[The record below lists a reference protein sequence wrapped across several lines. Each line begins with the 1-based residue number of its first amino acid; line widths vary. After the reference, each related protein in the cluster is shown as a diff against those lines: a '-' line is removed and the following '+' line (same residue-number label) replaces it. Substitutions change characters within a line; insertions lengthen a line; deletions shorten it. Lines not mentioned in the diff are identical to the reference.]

1 MYNNRINQLNWLW
14 QMSLKKALA
23 ENRVTTGSWITLGH
37 PSIAEIMAGAGFD
50 WLVVDL
56 EHSMITLE
64 QAAELIRTI
73 TLAGLPALVRLTS
86 NHPDQI
92 KRVMD
97 AGASGI
103 IVPMVTSAED
113 ARDAVASMYY
123 PPRGR
128 RGVGLA
134 RAQAYGADFAGY
146 QQWLSSEA
154 VCIVQIEHIGAVEN
168 CEEIFSLEGVDGYFL
183 GPYDLSA
190 SMGLAGQT
198 AHPQV
203 VGAMDKVRETA
214 MRMGMPGGVHVV
226 EPDKKLLAE
235 TIGKG
240 FTFNA
245 YSLDV
250 RMLDVICREGVAAA
264 RGL

>member
-1 MYNNRINQLNWLW
+1 
-14 QMSLKKALA
+14 MSLKKALA
-23 ENRVTTGSWITLGH
+23 DNRVTTGSWITLGH
-37 PSIAEIMAGAGFD
+37 PSIAEIMARAGFD

-56 EHSMITLE
+56 EHSMTTLE

-103 IVPMVTSAED
+103 IVPMVTSADD
-113 ARDAVASMYY
+113 ARQALASMYY
-123 PPRGR
+123 PPRGN

-134 RAQAYGADFAGY
+134 RAQGYGSDFSGY
-146 QQWLSSEA
+146 QEWLANEA

-168 CEEIFSLEGVDGYFL
+168 CEEILSLEGVDGYFL

-190 SMGLAGQT
+190 SMGLVGLT
-198 AHPQV
+198 SHPDV
-203 VGAMDKVRETA
+203 VGAMNTVRETA
-214 MRMGMPGGVHVV
+214 TRLGVPGGVHVV
-226 EPDKKLLAE
+226 EPDRELLAE

-245 YSLDV
+245 YSLDT
-250 RMLDVICREGVAAA
+250 RMLDVMCRQGVAAA
-264 RGL
+264 DNA

>member
-1 MYNNRINQLNWLW
+1 MSVNMSLNK
-14 QMSLKKALA
+14 SLKKALA
-23 ENRVTTGSWITLGH
+23 ENKVTTGSWITLGH
-37 PSIAEIMAGAGFD
+37 PSIGEIMARAGFD

-56 EHSMITLE
+56 EHSTITLD
-64 QAAELIRTI
+64 QAGELIRTI

-113 ARDAVASMYY
+113 ARNALSSMYY
-123 PPRGR
+123 PPRGNP
-128 RGVGLA
+128 GVGLA
-134 RAQAYGADFAGY
+134 RAQGYGTDFAGY
-146 QQWLSSEA
+146 QDWLANDA

-168 CEEIFSLEGVDGYFL
+168 CEEILSIDGIDGYFL

-190 SMGLAGQT
+190 SMGLTGLTSHAD
-198 AHPQV
+198 V
-203 VGAMDKVRETA
+203 VAAMDKVRQTA
-214 MRMGMPGGVHVV
+214 KRLGVPGGMHVV
-226 EPDKKLLAE
+226 EPDEELLIAA
-235 TIGKG
+235 IRKG

-245 YSLDV
+245 YSLDT
-250 RMLDVICREGVAAA
+250 RMLDVACRKGLLAASKA
-264 RGL
+264 